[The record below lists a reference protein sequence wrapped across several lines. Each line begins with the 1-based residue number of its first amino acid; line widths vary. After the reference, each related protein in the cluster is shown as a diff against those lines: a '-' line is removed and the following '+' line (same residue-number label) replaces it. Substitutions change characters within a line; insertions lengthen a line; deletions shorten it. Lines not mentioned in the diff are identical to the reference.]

1 MQTHHASY
9 CLHSKQISL
18 TALNHCISCFQE
30 RVWTTVR
37 LAFVFPLFRD
47 QCSFIS
53 WYTSPTY
60 QDYPRDINT
69 VILTLD
75 TATTAQQLATCP
87 RTNTMLL
94 IADPRVAL
102 ITCFWPASHLWILYW
117 FCSWGAGSSQASLK
131 SCCGVALGAAGM
143 LISRIMHACMT
154 PVTYIKMQ
162 GLGALI
168 RGDTSTWCT

>member
-75 TATTAQQLATCP
+75 TATAAQQLATCP

-102 ITCFWPASHLWILYW
+102 ITCFWPLFPSLNTILILLM
-117 FCSWGAGSSQASLK
+117 GRRQQPGVLK
-131 SCCGVALGAAGM
+131 ELLQSGVRCCRDANLAH
-143 LISRIMHACMT
+143 HACMT

-168 RGDTSTWCT
+168 RGGTSTWCT